1 VNKMHYL
8 LAVVEGETEKG
19 LIEAFLRTKVGQS
32 PEKYGAIE
40 VVPIPAGGNQ
50 GYTKLVEVA
59 EQKINEYLLNPDNCY
74 CDTDDDVEK
83 WLVFDY
89 DDIDNK
95 RITLEEL
102 EDDAKKLGFSCV
114 VSRPNI
120 EFFILALL
128 KGIGFTKKINPE
140 NYKQEINREIDSLN
154 KKLSENPN
162 LAGAFQLASEE
173 QISHP
178 ASSNIKLITVLLS
191 IIAIIS
197 IIVGSI
203 SITSIMIATVTER
216 THEIGVRK
224 AIGATHF
231 NIFLQFIFESI
242 LLNISGAV
250 LGFIIGYA
258 ALLVTAFLTE
268 FKIYF
273 SPEIPAIA
281 LGVAIFTGFISGTIP
296 SLKAAGKNPID
307 SIKQPNR

>member
-1 VNKMHYL
+1 MHYL

-128 KGIGFTKKINPE
+128 KGIDFTKKINPE

-154 KKLSENPN
+154 KKDATEKTWLNNSIKIPAYDKGIYQCRNCLLALFAFHPELVDKILQSKINTAENKYS
-162 LAGAFQLASEE
+162 QL
-173 QISHP
+173 P
-178 ASSNIKLITVLLS
+178 
-191 IIAIIS
+191 
-197 IIVGSI
+197 
-203 SITSIMIATVTER
+203 
-216 THEIGVRK
+216 
-224 AIGATHF
+224 
-231 NIFLQFIFESI
+231 I
-242 LLNISGAV
+242 LLKRIMEV
-250 LGFIIGYA
+250 
-258 ALLVTAFLTE
+258 VT
-268 FKIYF
+268 
-273 SPEIPAIA
+273 
-281 LGVAIFTGFISGTIP
+281 
-296 SLKAAGKNPID
+296 
-307 SIKQPNR
+307 